1 MPGILPPLRLVG
13 GKSLRDNELQER
25 SVVIEDGRISK
36 GPRPTV
42 DLDGFLILPGIV
54 NLHGNFL
61 RPTLSSQQALAQADR
76 QCAAWGITTSWLSA
90 TWRMPQYHIHNPL
103 KTMASLVDFAPET
116 LTDLRLQLMCDPSQT
131 GPADPLIQAVRKY
144 KIKHVLFTPLQDEGH
159 ELTPHVVRHLC
170 HLAEAFDALGV
181 LYGTLGDASA
191 ERRERYAM
199 IGARHCIL
207 PHSRRPAAAAF
218 AMGDPVLIGAEQV
231 LLNACLQGN
240 IPARSLIR
248 DRLVRALVADQ
259 NPAAMAQAALSL
271 WRNGSMGLAHAW
283 AMVSALPAQIM
294 HLPDRGVIDYGK
306 RADLVVINENTH
318 QIEATIAA
326 GRLTYL
332 NGEAANRFA
341 AAEEP
346 LPLAAE

>member
-1 MPGILPPLRLVG
+1 MPGMLPPLRLVG

-54 NLHGNFL
+54 NLHANSL
-61 RPTLSSQQALAQADR
+61 RPTLPIDQALTQADR
-76 QCAAWGITTSWLSA
+76 QSAAWGITTAWLSA
-90 TWRMPQYHIHNPL
+90 TWTAPL
-103 KTMASLVDFAPET
+103 SGKSKALKIMESFAGFGPDA
-116 LTDLRLQLMCDPSQT
+116 LTDLRLQLLCDPGQS
-131 GPADPLIQAVRKY
+131 GPADPLLRAVEKFD
-144 KIKHVLFTPLQDEGH
+144 IKHVLFTPLRDEGH
-159 ELTPHVVRHLC
+159 ELAPHVVRHLC
-170 HLAEAFDALGV
+170 HLAEAFDRLGV

-207 PHSRRPAAAAF
+207 PYSRRPAAAAF

-231 LLNACLQGN
+231 LLNSCLQGN
-240 IPARSLIR
+240 IPARGLIR
-248 DRLVRALVADQ
+248 DRLVRGLVADQ

-271 WRNGSMGLAHAW
+271 WRNGSMGLAQAW

-294 HLPDRGVIDYGK
+294 RLPDRGVIDYGK
-306 RADLVVINENTH
+306 RADLVVINEQTH

-326 GRLTYL
+326 GRLIYL

-346 LPLAAE
+346 LRLAAE